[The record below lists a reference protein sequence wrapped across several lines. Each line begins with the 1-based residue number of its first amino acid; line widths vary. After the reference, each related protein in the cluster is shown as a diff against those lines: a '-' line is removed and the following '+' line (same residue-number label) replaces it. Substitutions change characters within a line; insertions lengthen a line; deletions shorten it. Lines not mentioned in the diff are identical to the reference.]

1 MKFALYLIDA
11 LVFLLGVRKKKAK
24 KSFHEVDVFTFFLI
38 TLILMSS
45 IMIVEAI
52 NSLKQEFNL
61 K

>member
-24 KSFHEVDVFTFFLI
+24 NSFHEVDVFTFFLI